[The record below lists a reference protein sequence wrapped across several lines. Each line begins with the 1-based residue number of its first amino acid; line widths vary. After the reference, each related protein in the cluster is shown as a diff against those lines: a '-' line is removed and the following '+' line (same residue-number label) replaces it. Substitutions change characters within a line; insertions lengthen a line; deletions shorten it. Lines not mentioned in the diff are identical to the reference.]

1 MFFKDDDGAQAV
13 LFGEESIVM
22 GNFVL
27 PVDKPKFAGVL
38 LGDKVEGTIQ
48 DMKGKTSA
56 EIHAKIRLCFERVE
70 DVDLLID
77 NLKKVKKALGNIE
90 VSRIFK
96 PGHN

>member
-1 MFFKDDDGAQAV
+1 MFFTDDDGAQAV
-13 LFGEESIVM
+13 LFGGEKIVM
-22 GNFVL
+22 GNFVI
-27 PVDKPKFAGVL
+27 PVDKPQYAGVL
-38 LGDKVEGTIQ
+38 LGDKVEGTIE
-48 DMKGKTSA
+48 DMQGKTSA

-77 NLKKVKKALGNIE
+77 NLQKVKKALGNIE